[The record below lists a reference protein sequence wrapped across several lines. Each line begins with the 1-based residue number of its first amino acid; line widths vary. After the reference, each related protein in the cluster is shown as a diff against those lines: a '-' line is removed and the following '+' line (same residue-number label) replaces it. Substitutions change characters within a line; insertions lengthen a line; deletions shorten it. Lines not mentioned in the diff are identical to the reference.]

1 MTRDPQKEAMG
12 LMGQLGEP
20 RDDGALEL
28 LLPGGF
34 QL

>member
-1 MTRDPQKEAMG
+1 MTRDPQKEEMG
-12 LMGQLGEP
+12 FMGQLGEP
-20 RDDGALEL
+20 GDDGALEL